1 MRILTLELEGFGPF
15 RDRQRLDFERAAEG
29 GILLITGRTGAGKSS
44 ILDAVSFALYGSVPR
59 YDGQVG
65 RVRSDHL
72 PADRGAR
79 VTLEFEMAGERFR
92 VERSPEW
99 ERPKK
104 RGEGTTTQKQEAELW
119 RWDEAAGDWRGMASR
134 PVDVAAELAP
144 VLGLSH
150 EQFLQVVLLAQGG
163 FQRFLR
169 AGDQERQA
177 TLRTLFRTQH
187 FAEVERLLAERRRS
201 LSEAAEL
208 RDARIVALLDQAE
221 AEAAGD
227 SESEPGSEAD
237 ADGDAEP
244 DGGSGARTQAARR
257 DEVAAAVS
265 RLEQRVMELT
275 ACATEREAERE
286 EAQQQL
292 GAIRSL
298 AERQARL
305 AAARELSVRLEA
317 RDPEMAE
324 VRRTLSLAE
333 RAAAVQRPLER
344 AERAGERRAAA
355 DRALGEALAAAAEL
369 TPDATAGE
377 EPAQGA
383 GFAPGESREWLGLRS
398 ARDDAG
404 ALLAVLGEARAR
416 ESRHAELVAEAAQ
429 IAAERER
436 AVQASDQ
443 AGARTAELPAQVADA
458 GEAARRAAVV
468 AEARVERAAA
478 VERATAAAEAARR
491 AESLAP
497 ELERARE
504 VSAEE
509 AARAARAATAVS
521 ELLARRLSGMAGEL
535 AESLE
540 PESACPVCGSREHP
554 APAEREDPV
563 GEDEIAAAESAS
575 AAAQARLERA
585 RAAERSLDT
594 ELAANR
600 AAAGSRNASA
610 ANAELERA
618 LQALAEAERAGHESV
633 QARSRLEQLER
644 DQREATAKLAAARES
659 LARLEQAAETNGRL
673 IAESEEQ
680 LARDRGGYGTVA
692 ERFAATSRRHTAL
705 ETALA
710 AALAAEAAVES
721 AREAEAVLGEALA
734 ASGFETADAARAA
747 ALPAD
752 ERERLGRE
760 VEEHSAAV
768 LRNAGVLEDPELAG
782 LPEQP
787 ADVASREAVL
797 AEARAAAVAAS
808 AAEATARERADARRS
823 QLARIDAEIAGAAEG
838 SAELMR
844 LRRLA
849 DAVQG
854 KEPNTRRMRLEAFVL
869 AARLEAIVAAA
880 NERLGRM
887 VGGRYLLQHDDGL
900 RSRGR
905 QSGLGLSVLDEYTGR
920 ERTTDS
926 LSGGETFLASL
937 ALALGLAD
945 VVTAES
951 GGIRLDTLFIDEG
964 FGTLDP
970 DALDQAL
977 ATLDTLREGGRTV
990 ALISHVAELRE
1001 RLPAQLE
1008 VVVDDRGVSS
1018 LRGDGVI
1025 ELAEQDASEARAEQ
1039 TTAQAET
1046 EET

>member
-15 RDRQRLDFERAAEG
+15 RDRQRLDFERAADG

-79 VTLEFEMAGERFR
+79 VSLEFEMAGERFR

-119 RWDEAAGDWRGMASR
+119 RWDEAIGDWRGIASR

-187 FAEVERLLAERRRS
+187 FAEVERLLAERRRA
-201 LSEAAEL
+201 LSDAVEL

-227 SESEPGSEAD
+227 AAGEGL
-237 ADGDAEP
+237 ADGETDS
-244 DGGSGARTQAARR
+244 GSGVQTQAARR
-257 DEVAAAVS
+257 DEAAAAVS
-265 RLEQRVMELT
+265 RLEQRVSELT
-275 ACATEREAERE
+275 ARAAERDAERE

-292 GAIRSL
+292 AAVRSL

-305 AAARELSVRLEA
+305 AAARELAARLAA
-317 RDPEMAE
+317 RESEMSAAQQRLTRAE
-324 VRRTLSLAE
+324 Q
-333 RAAAVQRPLER
+333 AAAVARPLER
-344 AERAGERRAAA
+344 SERTAERRAAA
-355 DRALGEALAAAAEL
+355 ERARDEALAATAEL
-369 TPDATAGE
+369 ASDALAAKDPGPGGVFT
-377 EPAQGA
+377 
-383 GFAPGESREWLGLRS
+383 PGESREWAGLRA
-398 ARDDAG
+398 ARDESS
-404 ALLAVLGEARAR
+404 ALLAVLGEARTR
-416 ESRHAELVAEAAQ
+416 EERHEELLAEAGR

-436 AVQASDQ
+436 AVQSSERAEAKSAALPGQ
-443 AGARTAELPAQVADA
+443 VEEAR
-458 GEAARRAAVV
+458 EALRRAAAV
-468 AEARVERAAA
+468 ADSHADRGAA
-478 VERATAAAEAARR
+478 VERARAAAEAAQR
-491 AESLAP
+491 AEALEP
-497 ELERARE
+497 ELERAQRA
-504 VSAEE
+504 SAT
-509 AARAARAATAVS
+509 AAAKAASAATMVS
-521 ELLARRLSGMAGEL
+521 ELLARRLGGMAGEL
-535 AESLE
+535 AESLQ
-540 PESACPVCGSREHP
+540 PESPCPVCGSPDHP

-563 GEDEIAAAESAS
+563 GEEEIAAAESAS
-575 AAAQARLERA
+575 SAAQRGLDRA
-585 RAAERSLDT
+585 REAERELET
-594 ELAANR
+594 ELAAAR
-600 AAAGSRNASA
+600 AVAGSRDTAA
-610 ANAELERA
+610 ANEELERA
-618 LQALAEAERAGHESV
+618 LTALAEAERAAHETV
-633 QARSRLEQLER
+633 QTKSLLER
-644 DQREATAKLAAARES
+644 LDRELRESAAELTAAREA
-659 LARLEQAAETNGRL
+659 LARLEQSAETSNRL
-673 IAESEEQ
+673 ISESEER
-680 LARDRGGYGTVA
+680 LAHDRAGSATVA
-692 ERFAATSRRHTAL
+692 VRFAAVTRRHTAL

-710 AALAAEAAVES
+710 AALAAEAA
-721 AREAEAVLGEALA
+721 AEAAEEAHAELGDALA
-734 ASGFETADAARAA
+734 ASGFAGADAAREA
-747 ALPAD
+747 ALPAE
-752 ERERLGRE
+752 ERERLARE
-760 VEEHSAAV
+760 VEAHAAAV

-782 LPEQP
+782 LPEEA

-808 AAEATARERADARRS
+808 SAEATARERADARRS

-880 NERLGRM
+880 NERLSRM

-1018 LRGDGVI
+1018 LRGDGVM
-1025 ELAEQDASEARAEQ
+1025 ELAEQDAAETRAQQ